1 MIPQRNLSLLA
12 NRLYKEHGG
21 RRIPEALLER
31 DYCLAWFLVGLS
43 QSKLRDL
50 LIFKGGTALKRCHF
64 GDYRF
69 SEDLDFTL
77 ARRVEFAEIRA
88 ALEEVYGLAAKAS
101 GIRFSFEAEDRQT
114 HINTYTFYLR
124 YQGPLPTSNTVKVD
138 MTISEILLFPI
149 EQIPVLR
156 SYPEFEDVPEDCP
169 ISVYSLNEITT
180 EKIVALQDRARNEPR
195 DLYDLWFLTSHSGV
209 DIGQWVW
216 QAGLAHFGSLFWPT
230 PGLLKFREIFI
241 PSSSRRWDCGNRCQA
256 ISKVCGKGGKTVLSF
271 SHAFHKP
278 SIPPPL
284 SVGRTTQV
292 TLC

>member
-21 RRIPEALLER
+21 RRIPEAVLEG

-77 ARRVEFAEIRA
+77 AKRVEFAEIRA
-88 ALEEVYGLAAKAS
+88 GLEEVYELVAQAS

-114 HINTYTFYLR
+114 HVNSYTFYLR
-124 YQGPLPTSNTVKVD
+124 YQGPLPISNTVKVD
-138 MTISEILLFPI
+138 ITVAEILLFPV
-149 EQIPVLR
+149 EQLPVLR
-156 SYPEFEDVPEDCP
+156 TYPEFEDIPQDRP
-169 ISVYSLNEITT
+169 IPVYSLNEIAT

-195 DLYDLWFLTSHSGV
+195 DLYDLWFLTSRAGV
-209 DIGQWVW
+209 DIAHLIGAIAEKLRFREKDITGVEGRIVAKEARLKALWDRRLGHQMEALPEFDEVFRTLRRELR
-216 QAGLAHFGSLFWPT
+216 QAGFP
-230 PGLLKFREIFI
+230 E
-241 PSSSRRWDCGNRCQA
+241 
-256 ISKVCGKGGKTVLSF
+256 
-271 SHAFHKP
+271 
-278 SIPPPL
+278 
-284 SVGRTTQV
+284 
-292 TLC
+292 

>member
-21 RRIPEALLER
+21 RRIPEAVLER

-64 GDYRF
+64 GNYRF

-88 ALEEVYGLAAKAS
+88 GLEEVYELVAQGS

-114 HINTYTFYLR
+114 HVNSYTFYLR

-138 MTISEILLFPI
+138 ITVAEILVFPV
-149 EQIPVLR
+149 EQLTVLR
-156 SYPEFEDVPEDCP
+156 TYPEFEDVPEDRP
-169 ISVYSLNEITT
+169 ISVYSLNEIAT
-180 EKIVALQDRARNEPR
+180 EKIVALQDKARNEPR
-195 DLYDLWFLTSHSGV
+195 DLYDLWFLTSQAGV
-209 DIGQWVW
+209 DIGALIGAVTEK
-216 QAGLAHFGSLFWPT
+216 LR
-230 PGLLKFREIFI
+230 FREKDTTGIEDRI
-241 PSSSRRWDCGNRCQA
+241 LANLGDHPKAA
-256 ISKVCGKGGKTVLSF
+256 IDDRVKSGHREK
-271 SHAFHKP
+271 A
-278 SIPPPL
+278 
-284 SVGRTTQV
+284 
-292 TLC
+292 